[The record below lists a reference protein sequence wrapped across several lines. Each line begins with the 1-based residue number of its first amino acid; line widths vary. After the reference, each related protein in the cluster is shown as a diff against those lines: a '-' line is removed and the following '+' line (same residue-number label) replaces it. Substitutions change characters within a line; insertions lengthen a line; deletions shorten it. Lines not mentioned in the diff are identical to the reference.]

1 MERYFIYDALGRK
14 QGNPKG
20 YKTYKGAQTQVDNKL
35 YCLLEGTGLG
45 VHLAYKAENPTYGG
59 KAISLL
65 EEKIDSVLADKPAKQ
80 EVPAVKQSL

>member
-35 YCLLEGTGLG
+35 YCLLEGIGLG
-45 VHLAYKAENPTYGG
+45 VHLARTGMKETVQGETFLVSTI
-59 KAISLL
+59 KL
-65 EEKIDSVLADKPAKQ
+65 EKV
-80 EVPAVKQSL
+80 

>member
-45 VHLAYKAENPTYGG
+45 VHLAYKAENPSYGG
-59 KAISLL
+59 NSYLVANIKL
-65 EEKIDSVLADKPAKQ
+65 EKVA
-80 EVPAVKQSL
+80 

>member
-35 YCLLEGTGLG
+35 YCLLE
-45 VHLAYKAENPTYGG
+45 
-59 KAISLL
+59 
-65 EEKIDSVLADKPAKQ
+65 EKIDSVLADKPAKK
-80 EVPAVKQSL
+80 ETPAVKQSL